1 MGSTGTTPTTS
12 STVKINPPPEYDG
25 NKRNFNQFWQRVHL
39 FIDGNPSQFT
49 TEQTK
54 IVFVLSYLAKGD
66 AATWAESFVTA
77 KMDEAQRNNKTGI
90 DYGTWA
96 AFSQEFQGAFKS
108 QNAQKDAL
116 HDLNTLRMK
125 NNSAEDHVALF
136 KTLVTR
142 SGLKEETD
150 IIRKFEVSLADHIRE
165 RINLGDEPKDLKDW
179 YEKAVQ
185 TDNRFRRLKE
195 DIGQN
200 ANTFKYTRDVQA
212 NYRPNRQYYTPRPQ
226 NNYRQER
233 DPNAMDIDVLKADER
248 TTLMKKG
255 ACFNCKETG
264 HLARDCPKPRSNRP
278 QGNPNYRGN
287 NYNPNYRYGNNNRPN
302 YMNQNAPPPNRKNL
316 TQQVRSM
323 SKEEKRE
330 FYLAAFGPD
339 TNEEAEEEDQ
349 GF

>member
-1 MGSTGTTPTTS
+1 MDNAQKKNKTN
-12 STVKINPPPEYDG
+12 IEY
-25 NKRNFNQFWQRVHL
+25 
-39 FIDGNPSQFT
+39 S
-49 TEQTK
+49 
-54 IVFVLSYLAKGD
+54 
-66 AATWAESFVTA
+66 TWAE
-77 KMDEAQRNNKTGI
+77 
-90 DYGTWA
+90 
-96 AFSQEFQGAFKS
+96 FSKEFQEVFKS

-116 HDLNTLRMK
+116 HDLNTLHMK

-150 IIRKFEVSLADHIRE
+150 IIQKFEVSLADHIRE
-165 RINLGDEPKDLKDW
+165 RINLGDKPKDLKDW

-195 DIGQN
+195 DIGRN
-200 ANTFKYTRDVQA
+200 ANTFKYTRDVQT
-212 NYRPNRQYYTPRPQ
+212 NYCPNKQYYNPRPQ

-233 DPNAMDIDVLKADER
+233 DPNAMDIDVLKADEC
-248 TTLMKKG
+248 TSLMKKG

-264 HLARDCPKPRSNRP
+264 HLARDCPKPRGHRP

-287 NYNPNYRYGNNNRPN
+287 NYNPNYRYNNNNHLN
-302 YMNQNAPPPNRKNL
+302 YMNQNPPNRKNL
-316 TQQVRSM
+316 AQQVRSM

-330 FYLAAFGPD
+330 FYLAAFGPK